1 MVRGPLDNIVV
12 LDLTRA
18 LAGPFCSMVLGD
30 LGADV
35 IKIEMP
41 GRGDDARSWG
51 PPFIDGSGGAFIGF
65 NRNKRSVTLDL
76 HAESGRQTLLDMV
89 RQADVLIE
97 NFSPRT
103 MARFGLDEGEL
114 KMANDQLIYCS
125 ISGYGQHGPLA
136 NYAAMDLVIQAMSG
150 VMSLTGEPDGRPV
163 KAAVPVADLFGGFTA
178 AFSILGALLARERG
192 FDRRT
197 RLDISMLDALVTMLG
212 QAVVASRMTGEAPR
226 RFGNSHEL
234 IAPYTSFRTATRDL
248 VISLVNQ
255 KHWQFICLATEFAR
269 LGNRSDYQTQTSRN
283 THRLHL
289 CGELQV
295 ILLTQPADYWLDLL
309 LPLGVPVAPV
319 NSLPDILSHP
329 HLKQR
334 GTMMEIEYPSGSG
347 RHVEIPG
354 MPWRDVASGRPVR
367 NPPTLGE
374 HNEEVLA
381 QFGIVA
387 EAGD

>member
-1 MVRGPLDNIVV
+1 MLRGPLENIVI

-76 HAESGRQTLLDMV
+76 HEAADRRTLLEMV
-89 RQADVLIE
+89 RQADVLLE
-97 NFSPRT
+97 NFSPGT
-103 MARFGLDEGEL
+103 MARFGLDEAAL
-114 KMANDQLIYCS
+114 KQANPELIYCS
-125 ISGYGQHGPLA
+125 ISGYGQQGPLA

-150 VMSLTGEPDGRPV
+150 VMSLTGEPQGRPV

-178 AFSILGALLARERG
+178 ALSILGALLSRERG
-192 FDRRT
+192 YEPRN
-197 RLDISMLDALVTMLG
+197 RLDVSMLDALVTMLG
-212 QAVVASRMTGEAPR
+212 QAVVASRISGEAPR

-234 IAPYTSFRTATRDL
+234 IAPYTSFRTATQDV

-255 KHWQFICLATEFAR
+255 KHWQLICAAAPFAALADEPDYRTQADRNAHRAR
-269 LGNRSDYQTQTSRN
+269 LCDALQT
-283 THRLHL
+283 
-289 CGELQV
+289 
-295 ILLTQPADYWLDLL
+295 ILLTRAARDWLDLL

-319 NSLPDILSHP
+319 NSVPEILAHP

-334 GTMMEIEYPSGSG
+334 GTMIEVEYPAGSG
-347 RHVEIPG
+347 RRVEIPG

-367 NPPTLGE
+367 DPPALGQ

-381 QFGIVA
+381 QFGIAAVA
-387 EAGD
+387 DD